1 MENNS
6 SPPNNKSQDN
16 ANTMTERLV
25 NKVTEGFTG
34 SGAPYVFGTVVLIT
48 VFVFVG
54 YVAKDINNGVL
65 AKIDDIYKEQK
76 QANINS
82 EKIQVKLESNQRD
95 LLNLK
100 EQQLKIERL
109 QAEQE
114 KRLYRIE
121 SKKNY

>member
-6 SPPNNKSQDN
+6 SPPNNKSHDN

-25 NKVTEGFTG
+25 NKVAEGFTG

-82 EKIQVKLESNQRD
+82 EKIQVKLEANQRD